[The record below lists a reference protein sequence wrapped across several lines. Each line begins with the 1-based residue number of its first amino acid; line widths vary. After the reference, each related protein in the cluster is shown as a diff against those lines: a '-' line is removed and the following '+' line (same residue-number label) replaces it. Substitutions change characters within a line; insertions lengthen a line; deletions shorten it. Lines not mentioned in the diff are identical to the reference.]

1 MKGKVFIIDDDT
13 TILEG
18 MKRCLELEGYEVG
31 IASSAM
37 TAAFLLRRF
46 DPDVILLDLNMPA
59 LGGERLLS
67 LDRKWTFPPAS
78 QVILWSGRSEAELAA
93 FAERVGADGFHSK
106 GDDLDRFLVKL
117 QRWVARAETKRGGAA
132 PVSISE
138 KTVLLRT
145 GAEPRTATA
154 DDLRA
159 GGYAVVEAF
168 SDDEVV
174 ERLKSIAPD
183 ALVIETSFYG
193 AIRLLPAI
201 ETSIPVFVL
210 SVLGDQIRR
219 RFPFIRPLGP
229 RLERYDLIAAI
240 DRVLVDGSRLAVQ

>member
-67 LDRKWTFPPAS
+67 LDRERTFPPAS
-78 QVILWSGRSEAELAA
+78 QVILWSGRGEAELAA

-106 GDDLDRFLVKL
+106 GDDLDRFLDKL
-117 QRWVARAETKRGGAA
+117 QRWVARAEAKRGAA
-132 PVSISE
+132 PENISE
-138 KTVLLRT
+138 KTILLRT
-145 GAEPRTATA
+145 SAEPRTTTA
-154 DDLRA
+154 DDLKA

-168 SDDEVV
+168 NDDGVV
-174 ERLKSIAPD
+174 ERLRSVAPD

-201 ETSIPVFVL
+201 ETPIPVFVL

-219 RFPFIRPLGP
+219 RFPFVRPLGA
-229 RLERYDLIAAI
+229 RLERYDLIAAV